1 MMLSRQKQKKRR
13 RADRGKAIDSFG
25 IAPEA
30 PKLSVW
36 KRLLFAAIPLV
47 VLFTLMEI
55 ILAVLGVRPVLYD
68 KDPYVGFS
76 STIPLFVEQT
86 GPDGRKMMATAEN
99 KLGLFNP
106 QQFTAKKS
114 SDAYRIFCMGGSTTF
129 GRPYD
134 DTTSF
139 CGWLRAML
147 PKADSSR
154 PWEVINA
161 GGVSYASYRMAALM
175 EELIRYQPDLFI
187 IYSGHN
193 EFLERRTYSRI
204 IGTPEAI
211 RGLGAM
217 ASRTR
222 LYTVIE
228 SVFNRLGKHSGTT
241 DVERAHLPA
250 EVQTMLAD
258 SVGPEDYYRDDELH
272 QDILDHYRYNLLR
285 AVDIARSVDAE
296 VILVTP
302 ASNLRHCSPFK
313 SEHQDGLSDIDRH
326 RWHALFDQASKAFAA
341 NRWDEALTILDE
353 ALTIDERYAQAH
365 YLRGRILWELKRPD
379 EAKHAFVRAIEEDVC
394 PLRAPTAMVNI
405 IQEVGHE
412 RDVPVVDFAGLL
424 ERLSEHATPGEEL
437 LFDHVHPTIE
447 TNRRLALLLLER
459 MHDQGIVQLS
469 TAWDDAQIRQV
480 TRDVEGRL
488 DGRAHGCALRNLA
501 RVFQWAGKFEE
512 GHKLGLRAVRNV
524 PDDAEVHMLIGASA
538 VELGHPDEAID
549 SFRRALQIKPDYAE
563 ARSSLADALAG
574 RGRLDESI
582 KHYRQ
587 ALQDKPNHAKT
598 HCNLGVALSARG
610 DLKEALTCLYRALE
624 IKPDFAEAHNSLGSV
639 LIAQRKPDEAIKH
652 YKKALQIKPYYIQAR
667 LNLASALRWQG
678 RLDEAVSHFERV
690 LRIQSDSVDA
700 HCGLGST
707 LLSQGKVD
715 EAIRSFRRALQ
726 IKPDCTEAH
735 GSLGD
740 LFIDLNRLDEAIGHY
755 RQALLADPENAHA
768 HCNLGVAMVRQGKL
782 NEAAD
787 HFHRAVQ
794 IKPDYTEAHNNLG
807 SIMAAL
813 GRLDEAI
820 DHLRLALKTKSGQ
833 GLSQRLPSFTSRSQ
847 TGTGK
852 TINHY
857 SQAFQ
862 PRADY
867 ARVHYNLGCMLV
879 TAGDL
884 SEALGNFQEAARLK
898 PNWPSPLTDAA
909 KILATHP
916 DPKIQDITRAIRLAE
931 RAAQLTGHRNVSV
944 LETLAMVY
952 AAAGQFDQAANT
964 IQSAIVLASAEQ
976 DKDLAE
982 ALGKKLEL
990 YKQGK
995 LQ

>member
-1 MMLSRQKQKKRR
+1 MFSHKKQNKSHRR
-13 RADRGKAIDSFG
+13 NRNKAADSFG
-25 IAPEA
+25 TTPR
-30 PKLSVW
+30 LSVG
-36 KRLLFAAIPLV
+36 KRLLFATITLV
-47 VLFTLMEI
+47 VLFILTEI
-55 ILAVLGVRPVLYD
+55 ILAVFGVRPVLYD

-76 STIPLFVEQT
+76 SILPLFVEQT
-86 GPDGRKMMATAEN
+86 GPDGKKMMVTAEN

-106 QQFTAKKS
+106 QQFTTQKS
-114 SDAYRIFCMGGSTTF
+114 SGAYRIFCTGGSTTF

-134 DTTSF
+134 DATSF

-147 PKADSSR
+147 PKADPSR
-154 PWEVINA
+154 SWEIINA
-161 GGVSYASYRMAALM
+161 GGVSYASYRMTALM

-204 IGTPEAI
+204 IETPEAI

-228 SVFNRLGKHSGTT
+228 SLVSRLGKPSGKT
-241 DVERAHLPA
+241 DAERAHLSA

-258 SVGPEDYYRDDELH
+258 SVGPEDYYRDEERY
-272 QDILDHYRYNLLR
+272 QRILDHFRYNLRR
-285 AVDIARSVDAE
+285 AVDIARSVDAA

-313 SEHQDGLSDIDRH
+313 SEHRDGLNDIDRH
-326 RWHALFDQASKAFAA
+326 RWHVQFDRASKAFAA
-341 NRWDEALTILDE
+341 NHWDEALASLDE
-353 ALTIDERYAQAH
+353 ALTLDDRYAQAH
-365 YLRGRILWELKRPD
+365 YGRGRILWELKRHD
-379 EAKHAFVRAIEEDVC
+379 EAKKAFMRALEEDVC
-394 PLRAPTAMVNI
+394 PLRAPTAMLHIV
-405 IQEVGHE
+405 QDVGNE

-424 ERLSEHATPGEEL
+424 ERLSEYATPGEEL
-437 LFDHVHPTIE
+437 FLDHVHPTIE
-447 TNRRLALLLLER
+447 TNRRLALFLLDTMHER
-459 MHDQGIVQLS
+459 GIVHFTS
-469 TAWDDAQIRQV
+469 AWDDARIQQV
-480 TRDVEGRL
+480 TKEVEERL
-488 DGRAHGCALRNLA
+488 DNRAHGYALRNLT

-512 GHKLGLRAVRNV
+512 GHKLGLRAAQLV
-524 PDDAEVHMLIGASA
+524 PDDAEVHMLLGASA
-538 VELGHPDEAID
+538 VELGRLDDAIGA
-549 SFRRALQIKPDYAE
+549 FRRALQIKPDYAE

-610 DLKEALTCLYRALE
+610 DLKEARTCLDRALE
-624 IKPDFAEAHNSLGSV
+624 IKPDFAEAHNILGSV
-639 LIAQRKPDEAIKH
+639 LVAQRKPDEAIKH
-652 YKKALQIKPYYIQAR
+652 YKKALRIKPFYIQAR
-667 LNLASALRWQG
+667 LNLASALRWLG

-700 HCGLGST
+700 HCGRGST
-707 LLSQGKVD
+707 LLSQGKMD
-715 EAIRSFRRALQ
+715 EAIRSFHRALQ
-726 IKPDCTEAH
+726 IKPDCAEAH
-735 GSLGD
+735 SNLGD
-740 LFIDLNRLDEAIGHY
+740 VFSDLNRLEEAIGHY
-755 RQALLADPENAHA
+755 RQALQADPENAHV
-768 HCNLGVAMVRQGKL
+768 HCNLGVAMVRQGQL
-782 NEAAD
+782 TEAAD
-787 HFHRAVQ
+787 SFHKAVQ

-833 GLSQRLPSFTSRSQ
+833 GLSQRLPRSTSRSQ
-847 TGTGK
+847 TGTGQ
-852 TINHY
+852 TIHHY

-867 ARVHYNLGCMLV
+867 ARVHYNLGRLLV

-884 SEALGNFQEAARLK
+884 SEALGNFQEATRLK

-909 KILATHP
+909 KILATHT
-916 DPKIQDITRAIRLAE
+916 DPKIQDVALAIGLAE
-931 RAAQLTGHRNVSV
+931 RAARLTKHQNVSV

-952 AAAGQFDQAANT
+952 AAAGQFDRAAHT
-964 IQSAIVLASAEQ
+964 IQSAIILASAEQ
-976 DKDLAE
+976 DKDLTE
-982 ALGKKLEL
+982 ALRKKLEL

-995 LQ
+995 FE